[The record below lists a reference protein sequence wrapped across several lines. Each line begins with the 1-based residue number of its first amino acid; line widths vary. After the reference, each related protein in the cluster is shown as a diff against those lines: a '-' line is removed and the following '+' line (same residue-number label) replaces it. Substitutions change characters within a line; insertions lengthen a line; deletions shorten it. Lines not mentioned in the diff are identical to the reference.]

1 LLPKKYLN
9 NKVLDAIKPK
19 MSTTAAS
26 TCVTAALVPVSAAL
40 VPVSAALVPVS
51 PAPLKQKHIMDA
63 VCASSPVCGSC
74 NRKFSPDENLMW
86 SAKHRAFLCIK
97 GCPEPGTTFISNFS
111 APLIGQICEF
121 LDIEQLVALY
131 LAMPE
136 KMQYLKV
143 LLKRRLRESITTG
156 RVAHPAK
163 LLTMLFGGGYVS
175 LEHARELI
183 DENYTVMML
192 IHAVPL
198 QTLAPTMRGLFNW
211 STESLILNGG
221 AKLDELCHQLWLE
234 HVSHR
239 GSLVAITGYYDF
251 LLTMPYSENLKIAF
265 TWFYQEIDHNNWLVY
280 EDDDDL
286 EGEEADPVLLLELLA
301 YIWTKKSDCK
311 KTKKTWY
318 FTLMLLRRYLMRT
331 LGADADELYDYL
343 MVHTELT
350 EASATDLV
358 LYERKKKTQ

>member
-1 LLPKKYLN
+1 
-9 NKVLDAIKPK
+9 
-19 MSTTAAS
+19 MSLTVPATACA
-26 TCVTAALVPVSAAL
+26 TACATVPATA
-40 VPVSAALVPVS
+40 
-51 PAPLKQKHIMDA
+51 LKQKHMMDTLHS
-63 VCASSPVCGSC
+63 SSPVCGSC
-74 NRKFSPDENLMW
+74 KRKFTPDEDLMW
-86 SAKHRAFLCIK
+86 SGKYQAFLCIK
-97 GCPEPGTTFISNFS
+97 GCPAAPGTTFISNFS
-111 APLIGQICEF
+111 AALIGQMCEF
-121 LDIEQLVALY
+121 LDIEQVVALY

-136 KMQYLKV
+136 KMQYLKAV
-143 LLKRRLRESITTG
+143 VTRRLRDSITMR

-163 LLTMLFGGGYVS
+163 LLTLLFGGYMS
-175 LEHARELI
+175 LDYAREMI
-183 DENYTVMML
+183 DNYTVMML
-192 IHAVPL
+192 INAVPL
-198 QTLAPTMRGLFNW
+198 QTLAPTMTGLFNW

-221 AKLDELCHQLWLE
+221 VKLDELCHQLWLE
-234 HVSHR
+234 HVSLS
-239 GSLVAITGYYDF
+239 GSLAAITGYYDF

-286 EGEEADPVLLLELLA
+286 EGEEADPVLLLDLLA

-358 LYERKKKTQ
+358 LYRRK

>member
-1 LLPKKYLN
+1 MN

-19 MSTTAAS
+19 MSLTVDSACATACPTAS
-26 TCVTAALVPVSAAL
+26 TCPTACA
-40 VPVSAALVPVS
+40 
-51 PAPLKQKHIMDA
+51 APLKHIMDA

-86 SAKHRAFLCIK
+86 SAKHRAFLCSK
-97 GCPEPGTTFISNFS
+97 GCPVAPGTTFISNFS
-111 APLIGQICEF
+111 AALIEQMCEF
-121 LDIEQLVALY
+121 LDVEQLVALY

-136 KMQYLKV
+136 KMQYMKV
-143 LLKRRLRESITTG
+143 LLKRRLRDSITTG

-163 LLTMLFGGGYVS
+163 LLTLLLGGGYVS

-183 DENYTVMML
+183 DDNYTLMML

-234 HVSHR
+234 RVSSR

-251 LLTMPYSENLKIAF
+251 LLTMPYSENLKNAF
-265 TWFYQEIDHNNWLVY
+265 TCFYQEIDQNNWLVY
-280 EDDDDL
+280 ENEDDL

-301 YIWTKKSDCK
+301 YIWSKKSDCK

-331 LGADADELYDYL
+331 LEADADELYDYL
-343 MVHTELT
+343 MVHTHLT

-358 LYERKKKTQ
+358 LYERKKRENK